1 MVTTGELTRSSKPTK
16 QGFRS
21 ITNGKLSSA
30 VSERLQPKV
39 AALEQRSVFAVNFVN
54 DRHFSIFYDEVWIIR
69 DTYHV
74 GKV

>member
-39 AALEQRSVFAVNFVN
+39 AALEKG
-54 DRHFSIFYDEVWIIR
+54 EVGGDFKR
-69 DTYHV
+69 
-74 GKV
+74 